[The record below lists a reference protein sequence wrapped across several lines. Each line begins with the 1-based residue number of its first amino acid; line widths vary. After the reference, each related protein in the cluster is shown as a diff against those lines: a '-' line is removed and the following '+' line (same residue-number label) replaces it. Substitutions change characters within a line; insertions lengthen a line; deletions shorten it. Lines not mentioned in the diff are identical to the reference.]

1 VALAL
6 TRALSAPPQLDLG
19 GGSDAPSHAAPRP
32 QPPPAAPRRVD
43 AAPPA
48 PAMHPSMMFMVQPGS
63 NSTLAESV
71 GWAVEADE
79 EQQLSAAAA
88 AGGAE
93 GPDAMLFRA
102 LEAERAAAARR
113 NPRGGPAL
121 QPPAVLEVSATQ
133 LTAGRDKLVATKT
146 LTGMAFGPEY
156 EAKLRAEAGM
166 KPSDTARRKHQI
178 GSLLHD
184 AKMRE
189 IEMLEGR
196 LTAMKTKRE
205 TQARYGW

>member
-1 VALAL
+1 
-6 TRALSAPPQLDLG
+6 
-19 GGSDAPSHAAPRP
+19 
-32 QPPPAAPRRVD
+32 
-43 AAPPA
+43 
-48 PAMHPSMMFMVQPGS
+48 MMFMVQPGS

-79 EQQLSAAAA
+79 QQQLSAAAL
-88 AGGAE
+88 AGGTE
-93 GPDAMLFRA
+93 GPDAVLFRA

-121 QPPAVLEVSATQ
+121 HAPAVLEVSAAQ
-133 LTAGRDKLVATKT
+133 LTAGRDKLVATKS
-146 LTGMAFGPEY
+146 LTGLAFGPEY

-178 GSLLHD
+178 GALLHD

-196 LTAMKTKRE
+196 LTSMKSKRE
-205 TQARYGW
+205 TQAKYGW

>member
-1 VALAL
+1 
-6 TRALSAPPQLDLG
+6 
-19 GGSDAPSHAAPRP
+19 
-32 QPPPAAPRRVD
+32 
-43 AAPPA
+43 
-48 PAMHPSMMFMVQPGS
+48 MMFMVQPGG
-63 NSTLAESV
+63 TTTFADAV
-71 GWAVEADE
+71 GWSVDSSEQEA
-79 EQQLSAAAA
+79 SAAAA
-88 AGGAE
+88 AHGGSSA
-93 GPDAMLFRA
+93 PDALLARA
-102 LEAERAAAARR
+102 LEAERAAASRR
-113 NPRGGPAL
+113 SPWALGPA
-121 QPPAVLEVSATQ
+121 PAVLEVSAAQ
-133 LTAGRDKLVATKT
+133 LTAGRDKLVATKSV
-146 LTGMAFGPEY
+146 TGLAFGDGY